1 MIKRPTIHDVALK
14 AGVTATTVSRVINN
28 HQYVSA
34 ETRALV
40 LQTIKNMDYRPR
52 LSARHLRTQATR
64 LIGVLA
70 DQITTSPYG
79 FNMVRGAQDEA
90 WKNKQVMMVFNVNDK
105 KARIEEVIE
114 ELIEREVE
122 GVIYASMLYKE
133 VALPQLLNK
142 IPTVL
147 SNCYEKRA
155 RFMTFLVD
163 EVTGG
168 YDATKILINKGHQRI
183 AFLNLTS
190 DPKRRSSAERLIG
203 YRKALEEHGIAFD
216 KELLHYTEH
225 KLLAGYQHTLNL
237 MQLEKPPTAIFCGN
251 DRTALECFNALK
263 ELGIKI
269 PDDVSIVGYDNHPDI
284 GEHLHPTLTTVELP
298 HYQLG
303 REAMSYLTNCSSDGD
318 TVSEPSTV
326 LVKCP
331 LIFRN
336 SVKDLDVATG

>member
-1 MIKRPTIHDVALK
+1 MIKRPTIHDVAQK

-28 HQYVSA
+28 YHYVSI

-40 LQTIKNMDYRPR
+40 LQTIKDMGYRPR

-64 LIGVLA
+64 LFGVLT

-90 WKNKQVMMVFNVNDK
+90 WKNKQVMMVFNVGDK
-105 KARIEEVIE
+105 KARMEEAIE

-122 GVIYASMLYKE
+122 GVIYASMIYKE
-133 VALPQLLNK
+133 VELPQSLNK

-147 SNCYEKRA
+147 TNCYEKRT

-163 EVTGG
+163 EVRGG
-168 YDATKILINKGHQRI
+168 YDATKILIEKGHQRI

-216 KELLHYTEH
+216 KKLLHYLEH
-225 KLLAGYQHTLNL
+225 KPLAGYQHTLKI

-251 DRTALECFNALK
+251 DRTALECFSALK

-269 PDDVSIVGYDNHPDI
+269 PDDVSIVGYDNHLDI
-284 GEHLHPTLTTVELP
+284 SEHLHPTLTTVELP
-298 HYQLG
+298 HYQIG
-303 REAMSYLTNCSSDGD
+303 REAMRCLTSHSSDGD
-318 TVSEPSTV
+318 VVSEPATV
-326 LVKCP
+326 LVNCP
-331 LIFRN
+331 LVFRN
-336 SVKDLDVATG
+336 SVKDLHVTTG